1 MRKGSVI
8 ALSIIALLLVTAGVL
23 FGAVFC
29 LRSQSVK
36 VVGDS
41 PITISKEDII
51 STAGLKK
58 GQSIFLIDKEKALN
72 NIEAKFPY
80 VKVIQI
86 KTTSLTEIEFVVRA
100 RHKMF
105 YAEDDTKYYI
115 MDEELKVVDIA
126 EKSGEVVPE
135 EISKLIHINNFD
147 IDSSTF
153 VCDFIG
159 SDEQRKATYELY
171 NAMINSVKKG
181 EGEDVAYIDREDVKT
196 EIREVEFN
204 SFKTFNTITITTKY
218 GVKLNIENPQNEM
231 SNKVNLCY
239 IAINQYLS
247 SEEVEQQ
254 EKATKGTIKI
264 YYDIENTQKI
274 IYIPEKEAEL
284 D

>member
-115 MDEELKVVDIA
+115 MD
-126 EKSGEVVPE
+126 G
-135 EISKLIHINNFD
+135 IS
-147 IDSSTF
+147 
-153 VCDFIG
+153 
-159 SDEQRKATYELY
+159 
-171 NAMINSVKKG
+171 
-181 EGEDVAYIDREDVKT
+181 
-196 EIREVEFN
+196 
-204 SFKTFNTITITTKY
+204 
-218 GVKLNIENPQNEM
+218 
-231 SNKVNLCY
+231 
-239 IAINQYLS
+239 
-247 SEEVEQQ
+247 
-254 EKATKGTIKI
+254 
-264 YYDIENTQKI
+264 
-274 IYIPEKEAEL
+274 
-284 D
+284 